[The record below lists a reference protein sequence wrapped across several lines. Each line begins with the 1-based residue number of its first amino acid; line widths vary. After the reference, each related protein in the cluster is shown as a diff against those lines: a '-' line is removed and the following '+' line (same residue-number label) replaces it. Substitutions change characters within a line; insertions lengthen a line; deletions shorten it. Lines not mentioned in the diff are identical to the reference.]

1 MSWDVMGFECFWLR
15 LCLKLQRVWSPAQ
28 PEQYQ
33 NMSHIFCGLATNTL
47 KLSTR
52 ERIPQYVHTGI
63 YSSMFQI
70 AYRPVTSD
78 SANVSLRQH
87 LARTAPTFAM
97 DSCLAKYS
105 DWMNFPVQR
114 TLCERFKQL
123 QRDLCRYSTCLG
135 CILSVSFYNKKN
147 APKSLLDTKIVC
159 EPPYWCVTCP
169 PCVSIQSICLTMLG
183 KCVASRASTA
193 VHTAHTIDTG
203 SYCVFN

>member
-1 MSWDVMGFECFWLR
+1 MGFECFWLR

-87 LARTAPTFAM
+87 LPWTAA
-97 DSCLAKYS
+97 LLNS

-135 CILSVSFYNKKN
+135 CILSVSFYKKKN
-147 APKSLLDTKIVC
+147 ATKSLLTNIVC

-169 PCVSIQSICLTMLG
+169 PCVSIRRFVLQCLANALLLEQAQQSIQPIQLIRVVT
-183 KCVASRASTA
+183 ASPTNLST
-193 VHTAHTIDTG
+193 ILC
-203 SYCVFN
+203 SQR

>member
-1 MSWDVMGFECFWLR
+1 MWCLHVKTFACLRAKRLSGLAGGDGEMICLPHSWHMSWDVMGFECFWLR

-87 LARTAPTFAM
+87 LPWTAALTNIQIEWI
-97 DSCLAKYS
+97 SL
-105 DWMNFPVQR
+105 
-114 TLCERFKQL
+114 FK
-123 QRDLCRYSTCLG
+123 G
-135 CILSVSFYNKKN
+135 LSVKGSNNCKGIF
-147 APKSLLDTKIVC
+147 V
-159 EPPYWCVTCP
+159 V
-169 PCVSIQSICLTMLG
+169 IQH
-183 KCVASRASTA
+183 V
-193 VHTAHTIDTG
+193 
-203 SYCVFN
+203 